1 MMGAVPEKS
10 PSCLLLALLGDKP
23 RPFIPSLV
31 VWILWR
37 LLQPSAMAVT
47 AMTIAVLVTAGLVAA
62 ALV

>member
-10 PSCLLLALLGDKP
+10 PFHLLLAVLRDKP
-23 RPFIPSLV
+23 RPFIPSVV

-37 LLQPSAMAVT
+37 SLQPSAIVT
-47 AMTIAVLVTAGLVAA
+47 AMKIAVLVTAGLVAA

>member
-10 PSCLLLALLGDKP
+10 PFHLLLALLREKP
-23 RPFIPSLV
+23 RPFIPSVV

-37 LLQPSAMAVT
+37 NLQPSAMLVT
-47 AMTIAVLVTAGLVAA
+47 AVKIAVLVTAGLVAA

>member
-10 PSCLLLALLGDKP
+10 PFRLLLALLRDKP
-23 RPFIPSLV
+23 RPFIPSVV

-37 LLQPSAMAVT
+37 SLQLSAIIVT
-47 AMTIAVLVTAGLVAA
+47 AMKIAGLVAT